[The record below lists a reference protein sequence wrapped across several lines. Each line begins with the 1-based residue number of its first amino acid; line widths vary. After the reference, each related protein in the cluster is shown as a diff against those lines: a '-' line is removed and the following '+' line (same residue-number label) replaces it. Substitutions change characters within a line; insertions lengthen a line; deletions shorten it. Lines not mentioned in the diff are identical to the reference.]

1 MTIENRSA
9 TIVDLIR
16 KSAEPVKGA
25 EQEGLCTI
33 SVRRTRELSYQSDL
47 SCREVE
53 LEALKQNIIPL
64 RYLRNRTTYSAEDQI
79 RFLEARVAIVGLGG
93 LGGTVVEIM
102 ARAGVGKLA
111 LIDGD
116 RFEDHNLNR
125 QLVSTE
131 KNTGVS
137 KATAA
142 RERLASINA
151 AVEANVHPIFLSSDN
166 AVELIQDC
174 DVVVDCLDNITSR
187 FVLEAAA
194 RQVGRPFVS
203 AAVAGLT
210 GHVTVIFPQDRG
222 LELVYGPPEGA
233 REAKGAEI
241 VLGCPPQTVALVA
254 AKQCAEILNLLSN
267 RTGQLLRDK
276 LWVVDLYDH
285 TTEVLSLAG

>member
-1 MTIENRSA
+1 MTPENRSA

-25 EQEGLCTI
+25 EKEELYAI
-33 SVRRTRELSYQSDL
+33 SVRRTRELSRQCDL

-53 LEALKQNIIPL
+53 LEALKQNIIPS
-64 RYLRNRTTYSAEDQI
+64 RYLRNRSTYSAEDQI
-79 RFLEARVAIVGLGG
+79 RFLEANVAVVGLGG
-93 LGGTVVEIM
+93 LGGTVVEIL
-102 ARAGVGKLA
+102 ARAGVGRLA

-125 QLVSTE
+125 QLVSNE
-131 KNTGVS
+131 KNMGES
-137 KATAA
+137 KVTAA
-142 RERLASINA
+142 RDRLASINA
-151 AVEANVHPIFLSSDN
+151 AVEAAVHPTFLSSDN
-166 AVELIQDC
+166 AIQLIRDC
-174 DVVVDCLDNITSR
+174 DVVVDCLDNIASR

-194 RQVGRPFVS
+194 RQTGQPFVS

-222 LELVYGPPEGA
+222 LELIYGPVDGA
-233 REAKGAEI
+233 LEAKGAEI

-254 AKQCAEILNLLSN
+254 AKQCAEILNLLSK
-267 RTGQLLRDK
+267 RTGQLLRNK
-276 LWVVDLYDH
+276 LWVVDLSDH